1 MSWAGLRLDKFIDS
15 NISKSCLFEIHLHEL
30 SLGGSYRS
38 HNKKQSL
45 NFCTNM
51 KKISILDEHWSRK
64 FLKNSKTE
72 FRLNF
77 FHWEVCKGRFFL
89 QTNYSFKNRWG
100 VLPNV
105 YAILL
110 PIKYIL
116 CVLLRND
123 LGSDIT
129 KLNHDGHSHGFCLW
143 KWWHHYLFWQG

>member
-1 MSWAGLRLDKFIDS
+1 MYKYD
-15 NISKSCLFEIHLHEL
+15 
-30 SLGGSYRS
+30 
-38 HNKKQSL
+38 
-45 NFCTNM
+45 
-51 KKISILDEHWSRK
+51 KISILDEHWSRK
-64 FLKNSKTE
+64 FLKNSRTE

-143 KWWHHYLFWQG
+143 KWWHHYLFWQGEWREISSTYSLLWQVMWQLLPHTCHIRILALSFHF